1 MSRVLLVDDEP
12 AVRFTLAEA
21 LGERGLL
28 TVSAA
33 SGEEALALLD
43 GVDAVVTD
51 LSMPG
56 MDGLQLLRRLREED
70 AELPVIV
77 VTARGSERAAVAA
90 MKAGAYDYLA
100 KPFDIDELGIAV
112 GRALEARRL
121 RGETRRLVAEQALG
135 QPVIGQALA
144 FRRVLEQARRVAGR
158 DVTVLLRGETGTG
171 KELVA
176 GLLHH
181 QSRRAAA
188 PLVRCN
194 CAAIPAE
201 LAEAEL
207 FGHERGAF
215 TGAIAARRGYFAQ
228 AHGGTL
234 VLDEVGELPL
244 TLQAKLLRVLQSG
257 EIQPLGAPALTSVD
271 VRVIACTH
279 RDLRAEV
286 AAGRFREDLYFR
298 LAVVE
303 LVVPPL
309 RERREDIA
317 TLAASFARRYAAR
330 FGIDDVSLAPALLAA
345 LAARDWPGNVREL
358 ENTVAPLL
366 ALAPAGGGV
375 LGVDA
380 LSEASVA
387 SAAPPGDLRGQLA
400 AFERRL
406 LEEGLAA
413 ASGNQSEAARR
424 LGITRGTLIDKCKRY
439 GLL

>member
-1 MSRVLLVDDEP
+1 MSRVLVVDDEP
-12 AVRFTLAEA
+12 AVRFTIAEA
-21 LGERGLL
+21 LGDRGL
-28 TVSAA
+28 TVVQAA
-33 SGEEALALLD
+33 SGEEALARLD
-43 GVDAVVTD
+43 GVACVVTD

-56 MDGLQLLRRLREED
+56 LDGLALLRRVHDED

-100 KPFDIDELGIAV
+100 KPFDVEELGLVVA
-112 GRALEARRL
+112 RALEARQL
-121 RGETRRLVAEQALG
+121 RGEARRLKVEAALG
-135 QPVIGQALA
+135 QPVVGQAPA

-158 DVTVLLRGETGTG
+158 EVTVLVRGETGTG

-176 GLLHH
+176 SLLHH
-181 QSRRAAA
+181 QSARAAG

-194 CAAIPAE
+194 GAAIPAE

-207 FGHERGAF
+207 FGHEKGAF
-215 TGAIAARRGYFAQ
+215 TGAVAARRGVFAQ

-244 TLQAKLLRVLQSG
+244 ALQPKLLRALQSG
-257 EIQPLGAPALTSVD
+257 EIQPVGGPVAHVD
-271 VRVIACTH
+271 VRVVASTH

-303 LVVPPL
+303 LLVPPL
-309 RERREDIA
+309 RERREDIPA
-317 TLAASFARRYAAR
+317 LVDAFVRRYAAR
-330 FGIDDVSLAPALLAA
+330 FGLDDARFTPALGAA

-358 ENTVAPLL
+358 ENTVARLL
-366 ALAPAGGGV
+366 ALSPGGEV
-375 LGVDA
+375 DVDA
-380 LSEASVA
+380 LSPDVVV
-387 SAAPPGDLRGQLA
+387 PPSDLRGQLA
-400 AFERRL
+400 ALERRL
-406 LEEGLAA
+406 LAETLAA
-413 ASGNQSEAARR
+413 CAGNQSEAARR
-424 LGITRGTLIDKCKRY
+424 LGLTRGTLIDKCKRL